1 MSILCFVINHYSPV
15 LIKDFANEKVSNC
28 SSIRHSGSSL
38 QSIHADGEPG
48 LPHPTAR
55 KLGLPD
61 NILPD
66 DVRNDLYVTLQT
78 GDFDRLDRISHRN
91 VEVEVG

>member
-15 LIKDFANEKVSNC
+15 LIKDFANEKVANC

-38 QSIHADGEPG
+38 HSSADGDQG
-48 LPHPTAR
+48 SPHPTAR